1 MFDTFVSSPRTW
13 GCFPQCA
20 IVDEYH
26 EVFPTHVGVFLTV
39 IVRTP
44 EDPGL
49 PHARGG
55 VSFIST
61 AFIPRFQ
68 VFPTHVG
75 VFLDLGY
82 VKSLLRC
89 LPHARG
95 GVSAK
100 LPLTGGTMLSSP
112 RTWGCF
118 SPEDAKENA
127 EGVFPTHVGVFLPP

>member
-1 MFDTFVSSPRTW
+1 M
-13 GCFPQCA
+13 
-20 IVDEYH
+20 
-26 EVFPTHVGVFLTV
+26 GVFLLEKRHLSV
-39 IVRTP
+39 HQS
-44 EDPGL
+44 L

-55 VSFIST
+55 VSIHT
-61 AFIPRFQ
+61 DIMAWYLQ